1 MHTVNALQM
10 SHRGISSGS
19 EYANHR
25 GVVFVK
31 LGLVAFS
38 QHTIAQ
44 IQHGQEFVQNA
55 MIASHNKNL
64 AEVEADGFNSR
75 SKLSKA
81 WGIEKQ
87 RMKD

>member
-1 MHTVNALQM
+1 
-10 SHRGISSGS
+10 
-19 EYANHR
+19 
-25 GVVFVK
+25 
-31 LGLVAFS
+31 
-38 QHTIAQ
+38 
-44 IQHGQEFVQNA
+44 